1 MKKKLLIST
10 LLAFCLGFMPN
21 ATFAQNSNGMIDAPG
36 DIAFVAYANQT
47 HNGCAGFAF
56 VLLDDCPIG
65 GAIYFTDDEWTGT
78 NFATVGEGEIIWTNN
93 TISPIA
99 KGTVIKIYGGAN
111 AFGGAVANIG
121 NLTLTDAS
129 QMGTAAGDQLF
140 AMTGTSRGTNNGG
153 TLLAFVG
160 GIAAGSLCF
169 EGTPFGSGCVSGTPS
184 ALNFSGSKSVNITN
198 AMGGVLYT
206 GSTVCNGT
214 AATCNSMINTQS
226 SWTRPAGFTGLTSAA
241 AFFAPIP
248 IPNFFTGSALP
259 VELTAFNANTE
270 GSKNRLTWATASERG
285 TSHFDIERSRDG
297 KTFEKVGEVK
307 AKGEAANYAFT
318 DSKAVSGTSYYRLK
332 MVDFDGTTDYS
343 KIVSVQ
349 SYGKGKV
356 KIYPTVTADNLV
368 VEGAKS
374 VTIVNMMGQVV
385 LQREMNSSVVSL
397 QELPKGIYIV
407 KGEATEGGTFLE
419 KIVKE

>member
-1 MKKKLLIST
+1 MKKQLLSNVI
-10 LLAFCLGFMPN
+10 LAFCLGLVSN
-21 ATFAQNSNGMIDAPG
+21 ELFAQDECTNAVNLTSNSVNGLTTAGSTSSSASMGVMCSQTDRDVWYKFTAQRTTTTTVKVTPVPGNIGDPVLSMYTGCSAGALINPPQGGGNCADVNSNSSSEEYTNLS
-36 DIAFVAYANQT
+36 VT
-47 HNGCAGFAF
+47 AGTTYYIR
-56 VLLDDCPIG
+56 IG
-65 GAIYFTDDEWTGT
+65 EFTTGGGT
-78 NFATVGEGEIIWTNN
+78 INFGITL
-93 TISPIA
+93 S
-99 KGTVIKIYGGAN
+99 GTV
-111 AFGGAVANIG
+111 
-121 NLTLTDAS
+121 
-129 QMGTAAGDQLF
+129 
-140 AMTGTSRGTNNGG
+140 
-153 TLLAFVG
+153 
-160 GIAAGSLCF
+160 
-169 EGTPFGSGCVSGTPS
+169 
-184 ALNFSGSKSVNITN
+184 
-198 AMGGVLYT
+198 
-206 GSTVCNGT
+206 
-214 AATCNSMINTQS
+214 
-226 SWTRPAGFTGLTSAA
+226 
-241 AFFAPIP
+241 
-248 IPNFFTGSALP
+248 LP
-259 VELTAFNANTE
+259 VELTSFNAQIAEVGKTN
-270 GSKNRLTWATASERG
+270 LTWSTASERG
-285 TSHFDIERSRDG
+285 TSHFDIERSRDS

-307 AKGEAANYAFT
+307 AKGEVANYAFT

>member
-1 MKKKLLIST
+1 VSQVGTLNGKPLYQSST
-10 LLAFCLGFMPN
+10 THTVSYDGDTYPN
-21 ATFAQNSNGMIDAPG
+21 SQLECHWNTGSNNWRINRAADRNNPIYSTSNFSATLPTTGWNNF
-36 DIAFVAYANQT
+36 
-47 HNGCAGFAF
+47 NGCSG
-56 VLLDDCPIG
+56 
-65 GAIYFTDDEWTGT
+65 
-78 NFATVGEGEIIWTNN
+78 
-93 TISPIA
+93 
-99 KGTVIKIYGGAN
+99 
-111 AFGGAVANIG
+111 
-121 NLTLTDAS
+121 TLTI
-129 QMGTAAGDQLF
+129 
-140 AMTGTSRGTNNGG
+140 N
-153 TLLAFVG
+153 
-160 GIAAGSLCF
+160 
-169 EGTPFGSGCVSGTPS
+169 
-184 ALNFSGSKSVNITN
+184 SV
-198 AMGGVLYT
+198 
-206 GSTVCNGT
+206 
-214 AATCNSMINTQS
+214 
-226 SWTRPAGFTGLTSAA
+226 
-241 AFFAPIP
+241 
-248 IPNFFTGSALP
+248 LP
-259 VELTAFNANTE
+259 VELTSFTINTD
-270 GSKNRLTWATASERG
+270 GAKNNLTWSTASERG
-285 TSHFDIERSRDG
+285 ASHFDIERSRDG

-307 AKGEAANYAFT
+307 AKGETANYAFT